1 MKPALVILAAG
12 IGSRYGGL
20 KQMDG
25 IGPGGES
32 IIDYSV
38 FDGIR
43 AGFGKIVFVISSKIE
58 SDFREIWEPK
68 LEGRIDHDFVIQDPD
83 DLPGN
88 FSKPAGRIKPWGT
101 GQAVLAARHAVDVP
115 FAVANADDF
124 YGRDAYV
131 LIHDFLAGESDEHS
145 CCMVGYHLRNTLSEY
160 GTVSRGVCEFDADH
174 YLREITEITNIG
186 LQNGRTGFTE
196 ADGSYREIDENTLV
210 SMNIWGFR
218 PSMFELLWKGFG
230 DFLHGH
236 ASDVKAEY
244 LLPARVNELVNAG
257 IITVK
262 MLRTTFEW
270 FGVTYREDKP
280 KTIEKINGLI
290 AAGEYPE
297 RLWKK

>member
-1 MKPALVILAAG
+1 
-12 IGSRYGGL
+12 
-20 KQMDG
+20 MDG

-88 FSKPAGRIKPWGT
+88 FDKPDDRIKPWGT

-124 YGRDAYV
+124 YGREAFV
-131 LIHDFLAGESDEHS
+131 LIHDFLVKENDPHS
-145 CCMVGYHLRNTLSEY
+145 FCMVGYHLRNTLSEY

-218 PSMFELLWKGFG
+218 PSMFELMWKGFE

-280 KTIEKINGLI
+280 KTIEKINSLI
-290 AAGEYPE
+290 AAGEYPG